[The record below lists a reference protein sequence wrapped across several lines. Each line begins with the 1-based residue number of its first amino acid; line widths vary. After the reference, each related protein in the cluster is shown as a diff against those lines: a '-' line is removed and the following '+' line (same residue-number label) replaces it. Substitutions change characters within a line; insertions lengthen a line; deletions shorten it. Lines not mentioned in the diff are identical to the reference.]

1 MRPSPL
7 VTLAIVGA
15 TLLPLTTLGAS
26 TTLPERLS
34 GAQCA
39 ENVATWIKPYGI
51 HGEGFSVPA
60 AQRTGMIFK
69 YPTGELGRWLLLDF
83 GESSAK
89 VSLVSTESILI
100 AHWDDKCV
108 LTEATEPP
116 PFTTK
121 DGSFTDQHLS
131 ALMETAGT
139 GVIYTWSPHMNFSVK
154 GIPEIFE
161 VCNSLEVT
169 CQVLLDPNADSKL
182 AKMVG
187 EREGISADILRQ
199 PASVELLFRDLYIH
213 SPSLLLFQDGKLQ
226 GPVVPGYRSKET
238 QMNTIRSRLNLNRP

>member
-1 MRPSPL
+1 MSL
-7 VTLAIVGA
+7 TIVGA

-26 TTLPERLS
+26 TTLPERFS
-34 GAQCA
+34 GAQCG
-39 ENVATWIKPYGI
+39 ENVDTWIRPYGI

-60 AQRTGMIFK
+60 AQRNETLFK
-69 YPTGELGRWLLLDF
+69 YPTSTIGRWLLLEF

-89 VSLVSTESILI
+89 VSLVSPETILV
-100 AHWDDKCV
+100 AQWDDKCV
-108 LTEATEPP
+108 LSEASELP

-131 ALMETAGT
+131 ALLETAGT

-161 VCNSLEVT
+161 VCSSLEVT

-187 EREGISADILRQ
+187 EKEGISADILRQ
-199 PASVELLFRDLYIH
+199 PASVELLFRDLYNH
-213 SPSLLLFQDGKLQ
+213 SPSLLLFQDGKLR

-238 QMNTIRSRLNLNRP
+238 QMNTIRSRLNLN

>member
-7 VTLAIVGA
+7 VSLTIVGA

-26 TTLPERLS
+26 TTLPERFS
-34 GAQCA
+34 GAQCG
-39 ENVATWIKPYGI
+39 ENVDTWIRPYGI

-60 AQRTGMIFK
+60 AQRNETLFK
-69 YPTGELGRWLLLDF
+69 YPTSTIGRWLLLEF

-89 VSLVSTESILI
+89 VSLVSPETILV
-100 AHWDDKCV
+100 AQWDDKCV
-108 LTEATEPP
+108 LSEASELP

-131 ALMETAGT
+131 ALLETAGT

-161 VCNSLEVT
+161 VCSSLEVT

-187 EREGISADILRQ
+187 EKEGISADILRQ
-199 PASVELLFRDLYIH
+199 PASVELLFRDLYNH
-213 SPSLLLFQDGKLQ
+213 SPSLLLFQDGKLR

-238 QMNTIRSRLNLNRP
+238 QMNTIRSRLNLN